1 MIDMSSSTGVLTQD
15 LQDMAVFLTDVL
27 DLQRIS
33 QTFSTHYQ
41 KLPERYRKRDMR
53 IWLCSGRTAQRAA
66 HSIEQSEDSMSY
78 RGKT

>member
-41 KLPERYRKRDMR
+41 KLPERYRKRDM
-53 IWLCSGRTAQRAA
+53 
-66 HSIEQSEDSMSY
+66 
-78 RGKT
+78 